1 MKDHGHWINGVETPP
16 EGNVWIDTQD
26 PYTGAVWARIAQ
38 GTSGDADKAVASA
51 KAAMS
56 TGPWATM
63 SPTQR
68 GKILRKIG
76 DATLAEM
83 DRLAEIEVR
92 DNGKLIGDIKAG
104 LQFKAET
111 WTYYAGL
118 ADKIEGAVIPV
129 DMSDTL
135 ALTFKEPVGVVVAI
149 TAWNSPLQFLA
160 GKCAPALAA

>member
-1 MKDHGHWINGVETPP
+1 MASKHPP
-16 EGNVWIDTQD
+16 
-26 PYTGAVWARIAQ
+26 
-38 GTSGDADKAVASA
+38 K
-51 KAAMS
+51 
-56 TGPWATM
+56 
-63 SPTQR
+63 
-68 GKILRKIG
+68 
-76 DATLAEM
+76 ATLAEM

-104 LQFKAET
+104 LRFKAET

-160 GKCAPALAA
+160 GKCAPALAAGCAVVVKPSEFSTVSSLEFAR